1 MTRRAAIIGGG
12 ITGLAA
18 AHRLRELNPKIDI
31 TVFEAALRLG
41 GVLYSERTDG
51 FLIEHSADNFITDQ
65 PWGLDLCRRIGLAEH
80 LQSTNEVGRRAFV
93 VRRGK
98 LLPVPQGFLL
108 MAPQALGPMLT
119 TRILSPWG
127 KLRLALE
134 PFVAGK
140 KTDDDESLGSF
151 VRRRLGREAFDRLV
165 QPLISGIYTADP
177 ERLSMQ
183 AALPRF
189 VQMERT
195 HGSLIRAL
203 RRQAAGASRG
213 SAAAAADS
221 GARYSQFVAPQDGMS
236 ALVQALAVRLPA
248 GAIHM
253 GARVEQLQPLGQG
266 RWRAT
271 VCQGTNKKN
280 NDPLQTADY
289 DAVCIAL
296 PAPRAAEVL
305 SSADAELAALL
316 GRIPYAGCVVAVVA
330 AKRTDL
336 TRLPGGFGVVIPEIE
351 RRRALSISFSS
362 HKYAGRAPDDQV
374 LIRVFLGGACHPE
387 VDEWTDDEVV
397 QVAQRELRE
406 LVGLRTPARVL
417 RILRWRG
424 AMPQYHVGHVQLV
437 ERMRTQ
443 LQRWPT
449 LALAGNAYE
458 GVGVPVCI
466 HSGETAAERLCQ
478 AISTA

>member
-1 MTRRAAIIGGG
+1 MTRRVAIIGGG

-18 AHRLRELNPKIDI
+18 AHRLRELDP
-31 TVFEAALRLG
+31 TVDVTVYEAALRLG
-41 GVLYSERTDG
+41 GVLFSERTDG

-65 PWGLDLCRRIGLAEH
+65 PWGLDLCRRIGLAEQ
-80 LQSTNEVGRRAFV
+80 LQSTNVVGRRAFV

-134 PFVAGK
+134 PFVAAK

-177 ERLSMQ
+177 ERLSVQ

-189 VQMERT
+189 VQMERA

-203 RRQAAGASRG
+203 RRQAASNPQGNAS
-213 SAAAAADS
+213 AADS
-221 GARYSQFVAPQDGMS
+221 GARYSQFVAPREGMS
-236 ALVQALAVRLPA
+236 ALVQALADRLPA
-248 GAIHM
+248 NAVRL
-253 GARVEQLQPLGQG
+253 GARVEQLQPLEQG

-271 VCQGTNKKN
+271 VRQGANRQD
-280 NDPLQTADY
+280 NDPPQSADY
-289 DAVCIAL
+289 DAVCVAL

-305 SSADAELAALL
+305 LSADAELAALL

-330 AKRTDL
+330 ARRADMS
-336 TRLPGGFGVVIPEIE
+336 RLPDGFGVVVPEIE

-387 VDEWTDDEVV
+387 ADEWTDDEVV
-397 QVAQRELRE
+397 QNVQQELQE
-406 LVGLRTPARVL
+406 LVGLRTPVRVL

-424 AMPQYHVGHVQLV
+424 AMPQYHIGHVQLV
-437 ERMRTQ
+437 ERIRTH

-466 HSGETAAERLCQ
+466 HSGETATERLHG
-478 AISTA
+478 AMDA